1 MTGKFVTLE
10 GIEGAGKST
19 ISKRIVDHL
28 SLRGIEFTASREPGG
43 TAFAEK
49 LRGLLLDP
57 DNTGMDSITELLLM
71 FAARADHLNRLI
83 RPALETGRWV
93 LLDRFTDATYAYQ
106 GGGRQVSRDL
116 IAALETLV
124 QGELR
129 PDLTVLLDLPAAQ
142 GLQRSSTPAGT
153 DRFENERLEFFERVR
168 VAYLEQARREPERV
182 RVIDATQPLER
193 VSEEVV
199 QCLETLM

>member
-1 MTGKFVTLE
+1 MLQGDLRLEAQQLPGLVDRGHAAAHVVLE
-10 GIEGAGKST
+10 GRHVLEA
-19 ISKRIVDHL
+19 R
-28 SLRGIEFTASREPGG
+28 
-43 TAFAEK
+43 
-49 LRGLLLDP
+49 
-57 DNTGMDSITELLLM
+57 
-71 FAARADHLNRLI
+71 FAARADHLNRLV
-83 RPALETGRWV
+83 RPALEAGRWV

-124 QGELR
+124 QGKLR

-142 GLQRSSTPAGT
+142 GLQRSSTPAGS

-168 VAYLEQARREPERV
+168 AAYLEQARREPERV

-193 VSEEVV
+193 VSEEVA